1 MKYQVV
7 ERLSGSHSVR
17 RLCAVLGVSPSG
29 YYARCRRQET
39 SRVREDRHLK
49 HRILSIHTEM
59 KGRYGT
65 PRIERSLR
73 REGVRTSRK
82 RVARLRRELGLRAR
96 TQRRYRLT
104 TDSNHSQPPAPNLLE
119 RHFEA
124 EEPDRTWVGDITY
137 LSTTEGWLYLAFLMD
152 TFSRRVVGW
161 SVGERL
167 DEALTLSALQQALAT
182 RRPPP
187 GLIHHTDRGSQYC
200 SHAYRELLS
209 QAGAVASM
217 SRRGDCWD
225 NAMAESLIKTVKA
238 ELGDHFSSRRRGRQ
252 ALFEYLEGFYNT
264 RRLHSGLG
272 YQTPVEVERAAAQH
286 KEAA

>member
-29 YYARCRRQET
+29 YYARCHRQET

-137 LSTTEGWLYLAFLMD
+137 LSTTEGWLYLAFSID
-152 TFSRRVVGW
+152 TLARRGVGW

-187 GLIHHTDRGSQYC
+187 GLSHHTDRGSQYC

-217 SRRGDCWD
+217 SRRGDC
-225 NAMAESLIKTVKA
+225 
-238 ELGDHFSSRRRGRQ
+238 
-252 ALFEYLEGFYNT
+252 
-264 RRLHSGLG
+264 
-272 YQTPVEVERAAAQH
+272 
-286 KEAA
+286 